1 MTISR
6 VEKAMAY
13 MDKHKA
19 KKYIIMSREVILKD
33 LESDSTRIHGATA
46 SFMTAICNRF
56 KVGFFLQEYMDILT
70 SLTGNYTEKQIKYYN
85 WV

>member
-19 KKYIIMSREVILKD
+19 KKCIIMSREVILKD

-46 SFMTAICNRF
+46 SFMAAICNRF